1 MGSSA
6 KVVGLARSNMKGLI
20 SAVAVSLIAV
30 APALAQNTGALV
42 ARGAEGLI
50 RAYDPKVRDVQATI
64 PAAPGTQTACGKVGS
79 GNLTAFYCSDSRS
92 IYINQITLDEV
103 GNRFGPEGI
112 ATLVAH
118 EYAHARLHAIQGFT
132 RDFVWSSVIDE
143 VQADCVAGVY
153 LRNATPIPLS
163 TSMVNNSADFVES
176 IGDYLIL
183 EKDWHGTPQMRRTAF
198 LHGYNQG
205 KLSACVAAEESSVNR
220 LIDKSSDVIK
230 DQMGNPDSELNRLI
244 RWGNNVIQN

>member
-1 MGSSA
+1 MIVKNA
-6 KVVGLARSNMKGLI
+6 PLIMMRLI
-20 SAVAVSLIAV
+20 SAVAVSLIGV

-153 LRNATPIPLS
+153 LRNATPIPLT

-205 KLSACVAAEESSVNR
+205 KLSACVAAEGSSVNR

-230 DQMGNPDSELNRLI
+230 DQMGNPESELNRLI